1 MSLNLV
7 EDSEAFEAAL
17 HFVDEFVA
25 CGDCTDQRSE
35 DDVALTRALDGL
47 PSPTELALVETQ
59 TEAPAAKTSAKTKAR
74 KVSKPKRPLNYNPN
88 RAREQQRKELL
99 YLREKVVEMEQELNA
114 LQSTR
119 RPKTLTEVEGDKQ
132 EDERENVAL
141 AGFNAPEVWKE
152 MASHQLEQRLKSERE
167 NRRLKAVLEGQIKI
181 GKSLAKLLEA
191 TSTTQP
197 MESCVYGPQ
206 RTRRM
211 HASAPDRTGPGI
223 FAELMAGV
231 DDSYREVDDVF
242 RANGL
247 GEMESSFSDAKMRVG
262 PDGVYMEIFANK
274 VLPFDV
280 ASTGTAAWQYFA
292 KSMEHMPF
300 RFFYQKDPQN
310 LETTDDTIVESF
322 GMELHANGTQ
332 ADFRVKEVLRRYV
345 DEDRVV
351 IVWRSFIDPVEF
363 SGAPLRGAEFREK
376 GYIVIRRPR
385 GMAENYALLQTCYLI
400 HPDTPVHSLSDDG
413 AITAIKAEVKGPKE
427 EKNQE
432 EEDVE
437 AHAVWKEM
445 ASHQLE
451 QRLKSERENRQLKLV
466 LEGQIKIAKS
476 LEKLLQARAT
486 TNVGRRVLLDW
497 DIMFLMCSVG
507 VLQAIESCLGDG
519 QRLKR
524 MHMSTPDRSDASIFK
539 ELMEGI
545 DSAYREVDAVFRDN
559 GLDTKESSFSDAE
572 MHEGADGVYMKI
584 FASKVLPFDVVS
596 TGTAAWRYFSRSLE
610 HMPFRFLYHKDL
622 QNVETTDDTII
633 ESFGMELHAKGT
645 QADYRVKQIVRRY
658 VEENRVVIVWRS
670 YIDPVSFAGNPV
682 YGAQFQ
688 EKGYLVVR
696 RPRAMSPR
704 FALLQTCYLISPA
717 LPIRSL
723 SDERSVTGEL
733 TDFVLSGTE
742 ANVASCHQMIENIL
756 FNEAMKAHSK
766 N

>member
-25 CGDCTDQRSE
+25 SDEQPN
-35 DDVALTRALDGL
+35 DDDDALTLALDGL

-59 TEAPAAKTSAKTKAR
+59 AEVPATEISAER
-74 KVSKPKRPLNYNPN
+74 KVKKASKSKRPLNYNPN
-88 RAREQQRKELL
+88 RAREHQRKELL

-119 RPKTLTEVEGDKQ
+119 RPKRFSDVEGNN
-132 EDERENVAL
+132 EIDEGDVAVSR
-141 AGFNAPEVWKE
+141 GFKASEVWKE

-181 GKSLAKLLEA
+181 
-191 TSTTQP
+191 
-197 MESCVYGPQ
+197 
-206 RTRRM
+206 
-211 HASAPDRTGPGI
+211 GI

-247 GEMESSFSDAKMRVG
+247 GEMESSFSDAKMRLG

-400 HPDTPVHSLSDDG
+400 HPETPVHSLTDDG
-413 AITAIKAEVKGPKE
+413 AIT
-427 EKNQE
+427 
-432 EEDVE
+432 
-437 AHAVWKEM
+437 
-445 ASHQLE
+445 
-451 QRLKSERENRQLKLV
+451 
-466 LEGQIKIAKS
+466 
-476 LEKLLQARAT
+476 
-486 TNVGRRVLLDW
+486 
-497 DIMFLMCSVG
+497 
-507 VLQAIESCLGDG
+507 
-519 QRLKR
+519 
-524 MHMSTPDRSDASIFK
+524 
-539 ELMEGI
+539 
-545 DSAYREVDAVFRDN
+545 
-559 GLDTKESSFSDAE
+559 
-572 MHEGADGVYMKI
+572 GA
-584 FASKVLPFDVVS
+584 
-596 TGTAAWRYFSRSLE
+596 
-610 HMPFRFLYHKDL
+610 
-622 QNVETTDDTII
+622 
-633 ESFGMELHAKGT
+633 
-645 QADYRVKQIVRRY
+645 
-658 VEENRVVIVWRS
+658 
-670 YIDPVSFAGNPV
+670 
-682 YGAQFQ
+682 
-688 EKGYLVVR
+688 
-696 RPRAMSPR
+696 
-704 FALLQTCYLISPA
+704 
-717 LPIRSL
+717 
-723 SDERSVTGEL
+723 L
-733 TDFVLSGTE
+733 TDFVLSGTA
-742 ANVASCHQMIENIL
+742 ANIAAGHQMIENIL
-756 FNEAMKAHSK
+756 FNEAMKTHSREF
-766 N
+766 